1 MIRTGTG
8 SAAWPSAGKGE
19 ANVGGGRA
27 PPPASLAKVWA
38 SRCPWRAGLVSP
50 AAEREPHVCPEA
62 AVGCLPPADPAP
74 SLSFLICQAWGK
86 RFLLGRALAG
96 VG

>member
-1 MIRTGTG
+1 M
-8 SAAWPSAGKGE
+8 
-19 ANVGGGRA
+19 GGGRA

-86 RFLLGRALAG
+86 RFLLGRGWMRRCGHGGGPGARRPRASG
-96 VG
+96 